1 MSLTIF
7 LFYLKNLTKDDEY
20 VVLLD
25 KGEQNVQFVMED
37 NMAFKILIHDLD
49 EEIANKLVQSYDG
62 QIINARHTYAT
73 CKGCFGCWLHT
84 PGYCIMKDKLHR
96 IGAEISHADEVVLIS
111 RCVYGGL
118 SPEVK
123 KVWDRCIP
131 AVLPFFSHRDGK
143 MHHTRRYSHEP
154 NIKAVL
160 YGDILAEEK
169 VLAEKIIK
177 GNSVN
182 FCAKSVNVVFAL
194 TAQQIPEVISI

>member
-1 MSLTIF
+1 
-7 LFYLKNLTKDDEY
+7 
-20 VVLLD
+20 
-25 KGEQNVQFVMED
+25 
-37 NMAFKILIHDLD
+37 MAFKILIHDID
-49 EEIANKLVQSYDG
+49 EEIVNKLVHSNDV
-62 QIINARHTYAT
+62 QIINAKRAYAT

-84 PGYCIMKDKLHR
+84 PGYCVMKDKLHR
-96 IGAEISHADEVVLIS
+96 IGADISHADEVVVIS

-143 MHHTRRYSHEP
+143 MHHTRRYVHEP
-154 NIKAVL
+154 HIKVVF

-169 VLAEKIIK
+169 VLAEKITK

-182 FCAKSVNVVFAL
+182 FCAKSVNVTFVL
-194 TAQQIPEVISI
+194 PAQQIQEVISV